1 MGMGTS
7 LVTWSN
13 EMEQKRGT
21 AKTPLFI
28 KRAQKTPNPSQC
40 CSIKD
45 EQHYEPVGVFIKRER
60 STHHQK
66 ILIG

>member
-1 MGMGTS
+1 
-7 LVTWSN
+7 
-13 EMEQKRGT
+13 MEQKRGT

-40 CSIKD
+40 CSVKD